1 MSRLIRGIYFWLMGF
16 SVTTLCFTL
25 AAIQHF
31 FGRFTKNTQNGR
43 PVHAM
48 ASLWG
53 KSLIQLMPGWRVTIE
68 GRENLPPDGTPVVM
82 VANHE
87 SMADI
92 WAMYYLGVQFRWLS
106 KKEVFNLP
114 MIGHA
119 MRWAGYVS
127 VDRKSRESG
136 AEAMRQSANRLR
148 AGLAMFF
155 FPEGTRSADGRIK
168 DFKLGAFKL
177 ARDEKSPILPIA
189 IHGAGEL
196 FPKGS
201 ALPGH
206 HAHIRL
212 RILPLVP
219 PPKPQDGET
228 LETYAARVRQQI
240 IEAHAAIS

>member
-92 WAMYYLGVQFRWLS
+92 WAMYYLGVQFR
-106 KKEVFNLP
+106 
-114 MIGHA
+114 
-119 MRWAGYVS
+119 
-127 VDRKSRESG
+127 
-136 AEAMRQSANRLR
+136 
-148 AGLAMFF
+148 
-155 FPEGTRSADGRIK
+155 
-168 DFKLGAFKL
+168 
-177 ARDEKSPILPIA
+177 
-189 IHGAGEL
+189 
-196 FPKGS
+196 
-201 ALPGH
+201 
-206 HAHIRL
+206 
-212 RILPLVP
+212 
-219 PPKPQDGET
+219 
-228 LETYAARVRQQI
+228 
-240 IEAHAAIS
+240 